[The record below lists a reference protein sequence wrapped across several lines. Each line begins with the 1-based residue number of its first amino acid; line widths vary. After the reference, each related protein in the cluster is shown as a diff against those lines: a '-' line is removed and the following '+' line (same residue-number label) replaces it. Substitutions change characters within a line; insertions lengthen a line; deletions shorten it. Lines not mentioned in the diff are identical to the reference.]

1 MARRSLSWVP
11 RSVRGSRRDKAG
23 HGFHIDRG
31 RGSFPVVEPQRV
43 VSKGP
48 VTNMVRTSPC
58 PVCQHPEPGV
68 LENHLRN
75 YHKLGDMRDA
85 LRALLGRE
93 LPRQLSQLISIGE
106 VGAVSRVLA
115 NFALTG
121 LLQVPTVT
129 LPSRTTTRVLW
140 KAIP

>member
-1 MARRSLSWVP
+1 MPRGNLSSSARSAGL
-11 RSVRGSRRDKAG
+11 SRR
-23 HGFHIDRG
+23 
-31 RGSFPVVEPQRV
+31 QRTRERFQSHV
-43 VSKGP
+43 VSKPAGLVKPQKATVPSVNSTP
-48 VTNMVRTSPC
+48 VVPC
-58 PVCQHPEPGV
+58 PVCLHDSPGV

-85 LRALLGRE
+85 LRTLLGRE
-93 LPRQLSQLISIGE
+93 LPRQLSQLISTGE

-115 NFALTG
+115 NFAMTG

-140 KAIP
+140 RATP